1 MEPEIAS
8 KIKFAKYHSLRILK
22 AMKAG
27 EDPNLSNPVPELE
40 EEPPLDPNDPEV
52 RLLNG
57 SSDPAHQSA
66 SSRQPSVVEV
76 PDDYDR
82 IQKPLAERSTIDES
96 LHPSR
101 AASVSPQHA
110 QDRPSSYKSGEDYYQ
125 TAAVPDVSPLAQP
138 STNQTIADGGY
149 FPTVPDTVGRAH
161 SQNLPLESPV
171 NPGSP
176 PEVVL
181 PDPSSLPPPGASG
194 FHTSRPPS
202 TESLHSFPP
211 PRLDNP
217 RPSADP
223 VPKYPSAPPLTSVA
237 SNQGHQLPTPKPTH
251 ETPTQPHSAR
261 FEPVRRQAD
270 SIQQMAPTTATGQ
283 SQGDYLANEEAI
295 LKAQKHARWAIS
307 ALNFEDVNTAVK
319 ELRGALESLGAN

>member
-1 MEPEIAS
+1 
-8 KIKFAKYHSLRILK
+8 
-22 AMKAG
+22 MKAG
-27 EDPNLSNPVPELE
+27 EDPNLTNPAPALE

-76 PDDYDR
+76 PNDYDR
-82 IQKPLAERSTIDES
+82 IQKPLAERFTIDQS

-101 AASVSPQHA
+101 AASVSPQRT
-110 QDRPSSYKSGEDYYQ
+110 QDQPSSYRSGEDYYQ

-149 FPTVPDTVGRAH
+149 FPTVPDTVGHAH
-161 SQNLPLESPV
+161 SQNLPSDPPV
-171 NPGSP
+171 DLGSP
-176 PEVVL
+176 PEVIL

-211 PRLDNP
+211 PHLDNLNT
-217 RPSADP
+217 SADP

-237 SNQGHQLPTPKPTH
+237 SNQGHPLPIPKNMH
-251 ETPTQPHSAR
+251 ETPNQRHLAQT
-261 FEPVRRQAD
+261 EPVRRLAN
-270 SIQQMAPTTATGQ
+270 STQQMPPATGQ
-283 SQGDYLANEEAI
+283 GQGDYLADEEAI

-319 ELRGALESLGAN
+319 ELRGALESLGAK